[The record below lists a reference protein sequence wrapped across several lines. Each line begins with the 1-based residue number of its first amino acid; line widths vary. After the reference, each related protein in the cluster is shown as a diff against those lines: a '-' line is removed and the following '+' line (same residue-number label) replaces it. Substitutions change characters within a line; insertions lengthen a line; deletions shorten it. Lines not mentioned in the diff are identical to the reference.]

1 MKNLVRP
8 RKARC
13 QAKGAASVEFAL
25 VALMFLSIVFVS
37 FNFFFWT
44 FAKAALHH
52 AVREGARYAITG
64 RTTGGSQDASIR
76 QVVRDNAF
84 GLLTP
89 ANSITVD
96 YYAPDGTFTTSN
108 AAGNV
113 VVVSVLNY
121 TPTTIAPLF
130 GVQVPGGMTIRA
142 VDKVEPYPGAPPT
155 R

>member
-1 MKNLVRP
+1 VKNLVR
-8 RKARC
+8 RRRARNH
-13 QAKGAASVEFAL
+13 AKGAALVEFAL

-52 AVREGARYAITG
+52 AVREGSRYAITG
-64 RTTGGSQDASIR
+64 KTTGGSQDASIR

-84 GLLTP
+84 GLLTA
-89 ANSITVD
+89 ANSIAVD
-96 YYAPDGTFTTSN
+96 YYTPDGTSTTSN

-121 TPTTIAPLF
+121 TPASIAPLF
-130 GVQVPGGMTIRA
+130 GIRVPGGMTVRA
-142 VDKVEPYPGAPPT
+142 VDKVEPYPGASPT